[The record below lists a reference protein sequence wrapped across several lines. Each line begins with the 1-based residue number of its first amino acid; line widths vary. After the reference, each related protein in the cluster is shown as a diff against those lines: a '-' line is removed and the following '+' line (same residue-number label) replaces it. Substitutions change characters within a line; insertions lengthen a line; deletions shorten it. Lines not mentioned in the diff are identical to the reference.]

1 MFSGRGKEN
10 ERQDKKKKN
19 RFSSEYT
26 MLSILEYLYTNSQRI
41 SVTKYNFV
49 TNTPGIKQQRPD
61 RVSLMI
67 NSLEKNGYVIS
78 VNTSSN
84 LTFYKITQNGI
95 DAYEKWI
102 KDFLE
107 FARNTNITTAEA
119 TYTTAK
125 KESIKKNGSDNTGDV
140 MMIVW

>member
-1 MFSGRGKEN
+1 M
-10 ERQDKKKKN
+10 
-19 RFSSEYT
+19 
-26 MLSILEYLYTNSQRI
+26 IP
-41 SVTKYNFV
+41 VTKYNIV

-67 NSLEKNGYVIS
+67 NSLEKNKYVIS

-107 FARNTNITTAEA
+107 FARNTNITTPEA
-119 TYTTAK
+119 TYTTAE
-125 KESIKKNGSDNTGDV
+125 KESMKKNSSDDAGDV